1 MIERIIKP
9 LMEWYHTNRRILPWR
24 EEKNP
29 YYIWISEI
37 MLQQTRVEA
46 VKPYFQRFIQA
57 LPDPEALAACP
68 PDQLLKLWE
77 GLGYYNRVRNMQ
89 KAAVILVESYGGKL
103 PADYEALKSLPGIGS
118 YTAGA
123 VASIAYGIPVPAVDG
138 NVLRVV
144 SRITEDYSD
153 IMKQSV
159 KTRVERELMAIMPR
173 EDPGTFN
180 QALMELGAMI
190 CVPNGPARCSQCPA
204 AEECLAR
211 KHGTV
216 EALPV
221 KKKARARRVEKRTV
235 LLIRDGEK
243 VALHRRPASGL
254 LAGMYELPNLEGHLE
269 RQQVLTKIEEYGLTP
284 LRIQSLGPSRHV
296 FSHVEWLMEGY
307 DIRVAALDTAP
318 GKDVLFV
325 DVEDAEEKYAVPAA
339 FGAYASK
346 INMRLGQEKYDQMGS
361 GRS

>member
-1 MIERIIKP
+1 MIDRIVKP
-9 LMEWYHTNRRILPWR
+9 LTKWYHENRRILPWR

-46 VKPYFQRFIQA
+46 VKPYFQRFIRA
-57 LPDPEALAACP
+57 LPDPAALAACP
-68 PDQLLKLWE
+68 EDQLLKLWE

-89 KAAVILVESYGGKL
+89 KAAVRIMEEYGGKL
-103 PADYEALKSLPGIGS
+103 PADYEALKGLPGIGS

-144 SRITEDYSD
+144 ARITEDYSD

-159 KTRVERELMAIMPR
+159 KSRVERELLEIIPQ

-180 QALMELGAMI
+180 QAMMELGATV
-190 CVPNGPARCSQCPA
+190 CVPNGPARCGQCPA
-204 AEECLAR
+204 APECLAR

-216 EALPV
+216 EILPV
-221 KKKARARRVEKRTV
+221 KKKARARKIEKKTV

-243 VALHRRPASGL
+243 VALHRRPSSGL
-254 LAGMYELPNLEGHLE
+254 LAGMYELPNLEGHLSQE
-269 RQQVLTKIEEYGLTP
+269 EVLSRLSEYGLTA
-284 LRIQSLGPSRHV
+284 LRILPLGPSRHV
-296 FSHVEWLMEGY
+296 FSHVEWMMEGY
-307 DIRVAALDTAP
+307 DIRVAALDDP
-318 GKDVLFV
+318 MDRDLLFV
-325 DVEDAEEKYAVPAA
+325 DVRDAEEKYAVPAA

-346 INMRLGQEKYDQMGS
+346 ISMRLGQEKYDQMGS
-361 GRS
+361 GEG